1 MRSYLHVPIA
11 FLMCLTLI
19 AATKSERFVN
29 DNVFQS
35 SYPKLKVKVD
45 LKYKY
50 LGRLDYTVEQLS
62 SDRLQMANYE
72 TKSYVFAGLAGTHL
86 NKAVYVQIRREQT
99 KYVGNLLGDAKA
111 NLKSGL
117 CSLGGEEYTCFTRL
131 IFLSPNEPIA
141 KFISE
146 QGYSLP
152 ACVLARTY
160 ARVDSNVGN
169 YLVVITYLENLL
181 PSGLS
186 CESWL
191 VEDRLTTEHEQYVEQ
206 FDRNCKASFTI
217 DKKGSEKP
225 GIRRLLEG

>member
-1 MRSYLHVPIA
+1 MV
-11 FLMCLTLI
+11 
-19 AATKSERFVN
+19 
-29 DNVFQS
+29 
-35 SYPKLKVKVD
+35 
-45 LKYKY
+45 
-50 LGRLDYTVEQLS
+50 
-62 SDRLQMANYE
+62 NYE
-72 TKSYVFAGLAGTHL
+72 TKSYVFADLAGTHL

-131 IFLSPNEPIA
+131 IFLSQNEPIG

-146 QGYSLP
+146 RGYSLP

-169 YLVVITYLENLL
+169 YLVVVTYLEDLL

-191 VEDRLTTEHEQYVEQ
+191 VENRLTTEHEQYIEQ

-217 DKKGSEKP
+217 FKKGSEKP